1 MGGISFDWGG
11 RFQKKLKDVGA
22 LPPPHVSSPRPMV
35 SHEGL
40 SVSTFYMVKSSEKIL
55 KWKSLPNSFKK
66 LKNQFLMVPKL
77 VIFIAC

>member
-1 MGGISFDWGG
+1 MGGISFDGG
-11 RFQKKLKDVGA
+11 EVSKKIEGCGGTPPSPCP
-22 LPPPHVSSPRPMV
+22 LPLTMV
-35 SHEGL
+35 NHEGL

-66 LKNQFLMVPKL
+66 LKHQFLMVPKL

>member
-22 LPPPHVSSPRPMV
+22 LPPPHVSSPLTMV
-35 SHEGL
+35 NHEGL